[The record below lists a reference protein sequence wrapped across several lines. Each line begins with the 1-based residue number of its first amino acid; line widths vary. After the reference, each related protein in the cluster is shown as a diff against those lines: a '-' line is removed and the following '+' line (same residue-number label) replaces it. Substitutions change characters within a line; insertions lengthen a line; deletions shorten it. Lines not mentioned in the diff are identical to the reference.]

1 MIITRVVNN
10 NVVCVLNER
19 QQERILLGSGIGFQ
33 KKKGQE
39 VDKEK
44 IEKEFY
50 LKSKNIAGKLYSILT
65 QIPMEHIKVTETI
78 IEYAKD
84 ILNSELNENLY
95 LTLTDHINFA
105 ITRCEQGLVFS
116 NALLWEVK
124 RFYPEEFKIGL
135 KALEILD
142 EEFHISLPEDEAASI
157 AMHIVNAEMN
167 SAIKYTI
174 KVTEFIQ
181 NVLNLIRYE
190 YKINLDED
198 SINYNRFIIHLK
210 FFAYRIINNTCT
222 EIEEKGDKDFLDV
235 LMMRYPKEYEC
246 SLKIAQLVKNN
257 YNKDL
262 SSDELI
268 YLIAHIKRI
277 TMD

>member
-1 MIITRVVNN
+1 
-10 NVVCVLNER
+10 
-19 QQERILLGSGIGFQ
+19 
-33 KKKGQE
+33 
-39 VDKEK
+39 
-44 IEKEFY
+44 
-50 LKSKNIAGKLYSILT
+50 
-65 QIPMEHIKVTETI
+65 
-78 IEYAKD
+78 
-84 ILNSELNENLY
+84 
-95 LTLTDHINFA
+95 
-105 ITRCEQGLVFS
+105 
-116 NALLWEVK
+116 
-124 RFYPEEFKIGL
+124 
-135 KALEILD
+135 
-142 EEFHISLPEDEAASI
+142 
-157 AMHIVNAEMN
+157 MHIVNAEMN